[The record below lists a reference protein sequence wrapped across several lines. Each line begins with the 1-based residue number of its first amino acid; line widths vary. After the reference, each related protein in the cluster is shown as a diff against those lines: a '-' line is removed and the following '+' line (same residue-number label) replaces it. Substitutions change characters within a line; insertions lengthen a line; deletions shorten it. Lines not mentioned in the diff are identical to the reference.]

1 MLPQDGVALHREGP
15 AISQGVPWLRMAL
28 AYAGFSPFLVKNPRV
43 SLFHLQCSRTQ
54 GSLLQ
59 CCVKSQPKKSD
70 CKFLDRV
77 KKKFPVAD
85 SF

>member
-54 GSLLQ
+54 GSLLP
-59 CCVKSQPKKSD
+59 SQRKAIANSLIVSKRS
-70 CKFLDRV
+70 
-77 KKKFPVAD
+77 FP
-85 SF
+85 